1 MEAIIDHNPQLGG
14 HIQVAHGDGCVSLVV
29 TNHLNNKKHI
39 SAVVLRPEEAVDLAL
54 DLIIQ
59 SRHTST

>member
-14 HIQVAHGDGCVSLVV
+14 HIQVAHGDGCISLVV
-29 TNHLNNKKHI
+29 TNILGTEKHI
-39 SAVVLRPEEAVDLAL
+39 SAVVLKPEEAVDLAL

-59 SRHTST
+59 SRHAST